1 MEQTSLLED
10 TTRGIIFNAVADVQA
25 ATISTQQVE
34 YIPFVSSFYEG
45 YGHLAE
51 HFEEAAELT
60 KNLKKAL
67 QSYITDID
75 NAKSHIHAVQATAAG
90 MAKQALIIAAVC
102 QRIEVEAS
110 ATVEATDDDI
120 EEFRRKCEEGL
131 GIKEE

>member
-1 MEQTSLLED
+1 MEQTSLLKD
-10 TTRGIIFNAVADVQA
+10 TTKGIIFNAVADVQA
-25 ATISTQQVE
+25 ATISTQQIE
-34 YIPFVSSFYEG
+34 YIPFISSFYEG

-51 HFEEAAELT
+51 HFEAAAELT
-60 KNLKKAL
+60 KTLKKAL

-75 NAKSHIHAVQATAAG
+75 NVKSHIHAVQANATG
-90 MAKQALIIAAVC
+90 IAKQALIIAAVC
-102 QRIEVEAS
+102 QRIEVEAA